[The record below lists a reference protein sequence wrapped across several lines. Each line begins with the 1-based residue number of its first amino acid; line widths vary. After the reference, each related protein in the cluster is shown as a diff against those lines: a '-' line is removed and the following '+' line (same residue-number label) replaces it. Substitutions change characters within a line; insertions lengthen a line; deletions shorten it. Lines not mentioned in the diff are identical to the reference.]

1 MIRGPV
7 RKSRILRNLWLPGQ
21 KSSWPPCRDVVY
33 VNIVWH
39 VKLSVLA
46 VREKLMATIEHS
58 EIIKAPPERVFEL
71 LRRVEDFAD
80 YSDLIRS
87 IDTLGNDRYRWHVRA
102 VGMDWS
108 FEVAVTE
115 IRPPYVLAWESLEG
129 VKNQGRYQLR
139 AVPGGTEVGLTLNY
153 EIRNR
158 LMAQAVNKAAKP
170 LVGKV
175 SRQILERV
183 EARLHE

>member
-1 MIRGPV
+1 M
-7 RKSRILRNLWLPGQ
+7 
-21 KSSWPPCRDVVY
+21 CCCDVY
-33 VNIVWH
+33 VGMVWH
-39 VKLSVLA
+39 VKLLIPA
-46 VREKLMATIEHS
+46 VRDELMATIEHS
-58 EIIKAPPERVFEL
+58 EIIKASPERVFEL
-71 LRRVEDFAD
+71 LRRVEDFTD

-108 FEVAVTE
+108 FDVEVTE
-115 IRPPYVLAWESLEG
+115 IQPPYVLAWESLDG

-139 AVPGGTEVGLTLNY
+139 AVPEGTEVALTLRY

-158 LMAQAVNKAAKP
+158 LMEKAVNKAAKP

>member
-1 MIRGPV
+1 
-7 RKSRILRNLWLPGQ
+7 
-21 KSSWPPCRDVVY
+21 
-33 VNIVWH
+33 
-39 VKLSVLA
+39 
-46 VREKLMATIEHS
+46 MATIEHS
-58 EIIKAPPERVFEL
+58 EIVKASPERVFEL

-87 IDTLGNDRYRWHVRA
+87 IETLGDNRYRWHVRA

-108 FEVAVTE
+108 FDVVVTDIE
-115 IRPPYVLAWESLEG
+115 PPNVLAWESLEG

-139 AVPGGTEVGLTLNY
+139 AVPEGTEVGLTLSY

-158 LMAQAVNKAAKP
+158 LLEKAVNKAAKP

-175 SRQILERV
+175 SRQILARV
-183 EARLHE
+183 EARLHA

>member
-1 MIRGPV
+1 
-7 RKSRILRNLWLPGQ
+7 
-21 KSSWPPCRDVVY
+21 
-33 VNIVWH
+33 
-39 VKLSVLA
+39 
-46 VREKLMATIEHS
+46 MATIEHS
-58 EIIKAPPERVFEL
+58 EIVKASPERVFEL

-87 IDTLGNDRYRWHVRA
+87 IETLGDNRYRWHVRA

-108 FEVAVTE
+108 FDVVVTDIE
-115 IRPPYVLAWESLEG
+115 PPTVLAWESLEG
-129 VKNQGRYQLR
+129 VKNQGRYQLS
-139 AVPGGTEVGLTLNY
+139 AVPEGTEVALTLSY

-158 LMAQAVNKAAKP
+158 LMEKAVNKAAKP

-183 EARLHE
+183 EARLHA